1 MGSPRSSPAQK
12 RCGSCWTP
20 RHTGRPPRGLQVA
33 GPGLHRIP
41 AHKPSNDLL
50 WARLGAKTLA
60 MVHGAISDVE
70 VTGSGLEEVVVDP
83 EAIEAMRKL
92 VEQGAIDLPD
102 DRDLTTVTLRGCASL
117 SLAPAA
123 SSPSVLNGMRKTEG
137 SDPGAIRSSPMF
149 LKNWR
154 RI

>member
-1 MGSPRSSPAQK
+1 MG
-12 RCGSCWTP
+12 
-20 RHTGRPPRGLQVA
+20 VA
-33 GPGLHRIP
+33 GPHATLDAHRADCKWLAQVYTASRP
-41 AHKPSNDLL
+41 TKPSNDLL

-92 VEQGAIDLPD
+92 VEQGAIDLPV

-117 SLAPAA
+117 FA
-123 SSPSVLNGMRKTEG
+123 STCRLIPFSGN
-137 SDPGAIRSSPMF
+137 
-149 LKNWR
+149 
-154 RI
+154 